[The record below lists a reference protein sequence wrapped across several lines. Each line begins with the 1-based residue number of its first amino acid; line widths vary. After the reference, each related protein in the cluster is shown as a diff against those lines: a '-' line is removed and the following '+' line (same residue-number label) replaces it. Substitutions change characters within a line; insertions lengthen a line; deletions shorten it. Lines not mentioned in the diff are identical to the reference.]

1 MMLKIWLLLPNGT
14 LLGHPLSRKL
24 LYLDLAMWSRL
35 ELLESEMKEKY
46 IPTEHENVNKYRSQ
60 YNNKDVHM
68 NYIMYNYMHWVQPEN
83 KLGF

>member
-1 MMLKIWLLLPNGT
+1 
-14 LLGHPLSRKL
+14 
-24 LYLDLAMWSRL
+24 MWSRL

-68 NYIMYNYMHWVQPEN
+68 NYIMYNYTCT
-83 KLGF
+83 GFNLKTSLDFKMNEGSLWKGI